1 MKHEIGNMNDLNDD
15 MSGQK
20 IIIAVDGFSSTGK
33 STLAKELAKKL
44 AYGYI
49 DTGAMYRAVTLY
61 FLRNEVDIKDG
72 EAVRLALLNIEIS
85 FQSIDGKNT
94 TFLNDENVEEEI
106 RKMYVSEFVSP
117 VATVSAVRSALVKLQ
132 KAMGEKKGIVM
143 DGRDIGTVV
152 FPKAE
157 LKIFV
162 TADPDVRTQ
171 RRLSELEEKGQVVD
185 FEEVKKNLTERDHID
200 SNREDSPLRQ
210 AEDARVLD
218 NTDLTREEQLDLAV
232 KWAREIIEVEV
243 C

>member
-1 MKHEIGNMNDLNDD
+1 

-85 FQSIDGKNT
+85 FQSIEGKNT
-94 TFLNDENVEEEI
+94 TFLNEENIEEEI

-132 KAMGEKKGIVM
+132 KIMGDKKGIVM

-152 FPKAE
+152 FPNAE

-171 RRLSELEEKGQVVD
+171 RRLSELEGKGQVVD
-185 FEEVKKNLTERDHID
+185 FEEVKKNLTERDYID

-232 KWAREIIEVEV
+232 KWVREIIEVEV

>member
-1 MKHEIGNMNDLNDD
+1 
-15 MSGQK
+15 MSEQN

-33 STLAKELAKKL
+33 STLAKEMARELG
-44 AYGYI
+44 YGYI

-72 EAVRLALLNIEIS
+72 EAVRLALLDIEIS
-85 FQSIDGKNT
+85 FQSIAGKNT
-94 TFLNDENVEEEI
+94 TFLNGENVEEEI

-117 VATVSAVRSALVKLQ
+117 VATVSAVRSALVELQ

-152 FPKAE
+152 FKNAE

-162 TADPDVRTQ
+162 TADPDVRAN
-171 RRLSELEEKGQVVD
+171 RRLKELEGKGQVVD
-185 FEEVKKNLTERDHID
+185 FEEVKKNLTERDYID

-210 AEDARVLD
+210 ADDALVLD
-218 NTDLTREEQLDLAV
+218 NTEMTREAQLELAV
-232 KWAREIIEVEV
+232 RWARDIIGVEV

>member
-1 MKHEIGNMNDLNDD
+1 
-15 MSGQK
+15 MSKQK

-33 STLAKELAKKL
+33 STLAKELAREL

-61 FLRNEVDIKDG
+61 FLRNEVDIKDE
-72 EAVRLALLNIEIS
+72 EAVQLALQNIEIS
-85 FQSIDGKNT
+85 FQNIEGKNT
-94 TFLNDENVEEEI
+94 TFLNGENVEEEI

-117 VATVSAVRSALVKLQ
+117 VATVSAVRRAMVKLQ
-132 KAMGEKKGIVM
+132 KAMGYKKGIVM

-152 FPKAE
+152 FPNAE

-162 TADPDVRTQ
+162 TADPDVRAQ
-171 RRLSELEEKGQVVD
+171 RRLAELEGKGQVVD
-185 FEEVKKNLTERDHID
+185 FEEVKKNLTERDYID

-210 AEDARVLD
+210 AEDAVVLD
-218 NTDLTREEQLDLAV
+218 NTELTREAQLVLAV
-232 KWAREIIEVEV
+232 KWAREIIGAEI

>member
-1 MKHEIGNMNDLNDD
+1 
-15 MSGQK
+15 MSKQK

-33 STLAKELAKKL
+33 STLAKELAREL

-72 EAVRLALLNIEIS
+72 EAVRLALENIEIS
-85 FQSIDGKNT
+85 FQNIEGKNT
-94 TFLNDENVEEEI
+94 TFLNGEHVEEEI

-117 VATVSAVRSALVKLQ
+117 VATVSAVRTAMVKLQ
-132 KAMGEKKGIVM
+132 KAMGDKKGIVM

-152 FPKAE
+152 FPNAE

-162 TADPDVRTQ
+162 TAEPDVRAN
-171 RRLSELEEKGQVVD
+171 RRLKELEGKGQVVD
-185 FEEVKKNLTERDHID
+185 FEEVKRNLTERDYID

-210 AEDARVLD
+210 AEDAVVLD
-218 NTDLTREEQLDLAV
+218 NTELTREAQLEMAV
-232 KWAREIIEVEV
+232 EWARETIAGVG